1 MTEPVERYLTL
12 LHRARALSFEGKR
25 DEQAEVEDVLD
36 ALWCRLTSAERA
48 SVEERVGVVFRG

>member
-1 MTEPVERYLTL
+1 MTEPAERYLKML
-12 LHRARALSFEGKR
+12 DYARQLSFEGR
-25 DEQAEVEDVLD
+25 SDEQAEVEDALD